1 MVGKFKDEWVVDRTM
16 FEFIN
21 GGSCAC
27 CGMSQLFLPDGL
39 KGIINSI
46 SDIET
51 DAASAE
57 LAAAERSSWPPELRE
72 EVWVNRFRLRFEMK
86 KEIKLYKEFFQ
97 IHDKSDVKRWC
108 QDEIGTLS
116 RLFQLPRS
124 EIIEIARTKYG
135 IHGGFEV
142 VLCSVIEQV
151 ANFPKTKY
159 GTDGFGNEEVAFE
172 KLLQFDR
179 RAGFIFPSDSYD
191 VFLTV
196 MFRLG
201 GPKLLDR
208 GPSSSID
215 QEDEGGADD
224 PYEDTQLNVGKGPSF
239 RSDRRI
245 IRLLIARYW
254 ADQII
259 SKYNAANKMELS

>member
-16 FEFIN
+16 FEFVN

-39 KGIINSI
+39 KGVINSI

-57 LAAAERSSWPPELRE
+57 LAAAEKSPWPPELRE

-86 KEIKLYKEFFQ
+86 KGMKRYKEFFQ
-97 IHDKSDVKRWC
+97 LNSKDDLLKWC
-108 QDEIGTLS
+108 QEVNLS
-116 RLFQLPRS
+116 QVFQLPRS
-124 EIIEIARTKYG
+124 EIIEVARTKYG

-151 ANFPKTKY
+151 ANFDKTKY
-159 GTDGFGNEEVAFE
+159 ETDGRGNEEVAFE
-172 KLLQFDR
+172 KLLKFHKQ
-179 RAGFIFPSDSYD
+179 AGFIFDHQSHE
-191 VFLTV
+191 VFVNTML
-196 MFRLG
+196 RLG

-208 GPSSSID
+208 GPSSS
-215 QEDEGGADD
+215 QKEEGGADD
-224 PYEDTQLNVGKGPSF
+224 PFEDVHMNQGPSF

-259 SKYNAANKMELS
+259 AKYNAS